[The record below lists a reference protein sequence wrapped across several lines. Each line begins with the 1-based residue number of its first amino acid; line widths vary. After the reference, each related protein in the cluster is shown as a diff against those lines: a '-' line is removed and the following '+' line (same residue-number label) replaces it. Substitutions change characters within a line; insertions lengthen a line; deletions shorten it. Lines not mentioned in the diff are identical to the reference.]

1 MYSVT
6 LRILYIYRQTKIHQT
21 ILYRII
27 RDYVHHQ
34 SEWIIYH
41 SWPKMIINV
50 IKKKFVYYITFKN
63 HPLQHFICSRTHLG
77 QSIFIWSPWTMNP
90 FLTLWKMLPA
100 YPNPFSPVDSCT
112 KFFTVTGTVCPN
124 KPNSI
129 LPTASPP
136 IATSKYTMSV
146 TTVSPAV
153 SLAWN
158 GEK

>member
-1 MYSVT
+1 MYIVHIQTNKNTPNHSVQNYKRLCT
-6 LRILYIYRQTKIHQT
+6 SSIRMNHLSQLTKN
-21 ILYRII
+21 
-27 RDYVHHQ
+27 DNK
-34 SEWIIYH
+34 SN
-41 SWPKMIINV
+41 K
-50 IKKKFVYYITFKN
+50 KKKFVYYSTIKN
-63 HPLQHFICSRTHLG
+63 HPLQYFICSRTHFG
-77 QSIFIWSPWTMNP
+77 QSMFIWSPWTMNP
-90 FLTLWKMLPA
+90 FLTRWKMLPA